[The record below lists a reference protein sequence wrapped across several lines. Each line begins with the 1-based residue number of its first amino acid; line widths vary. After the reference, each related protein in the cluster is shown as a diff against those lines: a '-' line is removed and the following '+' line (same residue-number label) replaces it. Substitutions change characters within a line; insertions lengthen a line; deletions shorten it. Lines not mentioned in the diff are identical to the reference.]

1 MSEPTTQVGRDLL
14 RLSSWARTR
23 ILDIEREAYA
33 TGYEKRAVEDAFAL
47 AEARADLAAAL
58 GRFLRRVGG
67 LTVRSEGGKEYVR
80 VPNEWID
87 DLAAAIRE
95 WAER

>member
-47 AEARADLAAAL
+47 AEAR
-58 GRFLRRVGG
+58 
-67 LTVRSEGGKEYVR
+67 
-80 VPNEWID
+80 D
-87 DLAAAIRE
+87 DLAARIEERVRGTFAIRAVMDVTFDDLMVSQAAVLAAIRE
-95 WAER
+95 EAER